1 MRVVVTGATGN
12 IGSALLPELAAR
24 PEVDEIVGVARR
36 APKWDLAKVRWHAA
50 SIERDDLRPI
60 FAGADAVVHLVW
72 IIQPSRDPEQQRIV
86 NIVGTER
93 MLAAAADSD
102 VRAVIHASSVGA
114 YSPGPRDQ
122 AVDEHWPTGG
132 NAVLA
137 YSWQKA
143 YAERLLDRF
152 ERDRPSVR
160 VVRLRPALVMQRSAG
175 REVKHYFLGRL
186 LPNPVVQP
194 ACCCPSS
201 TAARSAFRPFTL
213 PTSAAPSPS
222 RPSATSR
229 VRSTSPPPGAVGVD
243 RPSVLP
249 AVTGLAAITFHARLQ
264 PTAAGWVKAAASLPM
279 MDTRRIRAELGWEAV
294 WSARDAIG
302 DLLSGIH
309 DDSTG
314 PTPALVVR
322 R

>member
-1 MRVVVTGATGN
+1 
-12 IGSALLPELAAR
+12 
-24 PEVDEIVGVARR
+24 
-36 APKWDLAKVRWHAA
+36 
-50 SIERDDLRPI
+50 
-60 FAGADAVVHLVW
+60 
-72 IIQPSRDPEQQRIV
+72 
-86 NIVGTER
+86 
-93 MLAAAADSD
+93 
-102 VRAVIHASSVGA
+102 
-114 YSPGPRDQ
+114 
-122 AVDEHWPTGG
+122 
-132 NAVLA
+132 
-137 YSWQKA
+137 
-143 YAERLLDRF
+143 
-152 ERDRPSVR
+152 
-160 VVRLRPALVMQRSAG
+160 MQRSAG

-194 ACCCPSS
+194 RVLLPILDRGPLRLQAVH
-201 TAARSAFRPFTL
+201 AADVGRAFALATISDVAGPFNV
-213 PTSAAPSPS
+213 AA
-222 RPSATSR
+222 
-229 VRSTSPPPGAVGVD
+229 PGAVGVD

-302 DLLSGIH
+302 DLLSGIR

>member
-24 PEVDEIVGVARR
+24 PEVDEIVGVTRR

-50 SIERDDLRPI
+50 SIERDDLRRI

-114 YSPGPRDQ
+114 YSPGPRDR
-122 AVDEHWPTGG
+122 AVDEQWPTGG

-194 ACCCPSS
+194 SVLLPILDRGPLRLQAVH
-201 TAARSAFRPFTL
+201 AADVGRAFAPRDHQRRRRSVQRRRAGRRRRR
-213 PTSAAPSPS
+213 SPLGPARCH
-222 RPSATSR
+222 RPSGR
-229 VRSTSPPPGAVGVD
+229 HVP
-243 RPSVLP
+243 RPAAAHGS
-249 AVTGLAAITFHARLQ
+249 GLGQSGRIAADDGHSSDPRRARL
-264 PTAAGWVKAAASLPM
+264 G
-279 MDTRRIRAELGWEAV
+279 G
-294 WSARDAIG
+294 G
-302 DLLSGIH
+302 
-309 DDSTG
+309 
-314 PTPALVVR
+314 VVGA
-322 R
+322 